1 MDLAQ
6 TTRRPQAEAQI
17 DLNAIAHNARILV
30 DAAAGAAVM
39 AVVKA
44 DGYNHGAVEVAQAA
58 LAAGVSELGVTTVGE
73 ALALRRAGIVA
84 PILAW
89 LHSVD
94 TDYDAAI
101 GADVELGISSHTH
114 LEAIVDAARRV
125 GAAATVSVKI
135 DTGLNRNGVGPADL
149 DSLYAALAAAVAD
162 GSVTV
167 RALFSHLACADVP
180 DHPVNDAQKA
190 RFDDAVER
198 ARRAGLEPTVLHLA
212 NSAAALTRP
221 DMHYDMVRP
230 GIALYGLSPAPELG
244 TFGLR
249 PAMTLKARVALVKSV
264 AAGEGVSY
272 GHLWVAPSDTTVALI
287 PVGYADGVPRTLTGR
302 FDVTVRGVR
311 RPSVGR
317 VCMDQVMIDLG
328 PGDTDVRDGDDAFL
342 FGPGDAGEPHAQEW
356 ADALGTIHY
365 EVVTGV
371 RGRVER
377 THVGERG

>member
-17 DLNAIAHNARILV
+17 DTAAIAHNARILV
-30 DAAAGAAVM
+30 EAAAGAAVM

-44 DGYNHGAVEVAQAA
+44 DGYNHGAVEVARAA
-58 LAAGVSELGVTTVGE
+58 LAAGVSELGVTTVAE
-73 ALALRRAGIVA
+73 ALTLRRAGIDA
-84 PILAW
+84 PVLAW

-94 TDYDAAI
+94 TDFDAAVRA
-101 GADVELGISSHTH
+101 GVELGISSHTH
-114 LEAIVDAARRV
+114 LQAIVAAARRV
-125 GAAATVSVKI
+125 GTTATVSVKV
-135 DTGLNRNGVGPADL
+135 DTGLNRNGVGPTEL
-149 DSLYAALAAAVAD
+149 DALYAELASAVAE
-162 GSVTV
+162 GSVTL
-167 RALFSHLACADVP
+167 RALFSHLACSDVP

-190 RFDDAVER
+190 RFDDAIAR
-198 ARRAGLEPTVLHLA
+198 ARRVGLEPTVLHLA

-221 DMHYDMVRP
+221 DLRYDMVRP
-230 GIALYGLSPAPELG
+230 GIALYGLSPVPALG

-249 PAMTLKARVALVKSV
+249 PAMTLKARVALVKPV

-272 GHLWVAPSDTTVALI
+272 GHLWVAPIDTTVALV
-287 PVGYADGVPRTLTGR
+287 PVGYADGVPRTLTGK
-302 FDVTVRGVR
+302 FDVTVNGVR
-311 RPSVGR
+311 YPSVGR
-317 VCMDQVMIDLG
+317 VCMDQIMIDLG
-328 PGDTDVRDGDDAFL
+328 PGPTDVREGDEAYL

-377 THVGERG
+377 TYVGGAS